1 MSTPSKQ
8 LDPAHK
14 YATPDPKKY
23 GCFHCNFC
31 GKITNG
37 GVSRAKHHLAG
48 GYNDVTLCPKVPDHV
63 NEEVKTF
70 LKGKQDAVKA
80 KASVRMMEPAFGYDD
95 EEDDVYQL
103 SLT

>member
-1 MSTPSKQ
+1 MVTALPLSFNRLVARQESLNLRFFFLLFLLISHSSLITMSTPSKQ

-48 GYNDVTLCPKVPDHV
+48 GYNGVTLVP
-63 NEEVKTF
+63 
-70 LKGKQDAVKA
+70 
-80 KASVRMMEPAFGYDD
+80 RFGSR
-95 EEDDVYQL
+95 E
-103 SLT
+103 

>member
-48 GYNDVTLCPKVPDHV
+48 GYNGVTLVP
-63 NEEVKTF
+63 
-70 LKGKQDAVKA
+70 
-80 KASVRMMEPAFGYDD
+80 RFGSR
-95 EEDDVYQL
+95 E
-103 SLT
+103 